1 MAWLE
6 QARAR
11 SSRSTSGTA
20 TACQRRSHRSMSWMS
35 NLLAPALLAGCSGVH
50 TIPAGSVAWAER
62 HEQGERVGPGK
73 STTRAQTDRCRTQ
86 CADEHVLSV
95 PTCAAIAEST
105 LPTRSPSTR
114 RARPPSSHR
123 ESAVT
128 TGSSPD
134 TEDRQSQSST
144 RRQRRQRRSSSA
156 WNARHASTRRSSPSS
171 APSTSSSVVTRR
183 RRVPLSSSKRVVV
196 LSPEHFRCHRRLSP
210 GLSRQPC
217 NGWIGA
223 VGTVLSL
230 CDGLLTMV
238 RSTPCEETRTG

>member
-50 TIPAGSVAWAER
+50 TIPTGSVAWAER

-128 TGSSPD
+128 TGS
-134 TEDRQSQSST
+134 
-144 RRQRRQRRSSSA
+144 
-156 WNARHASTRRSSPSS
+156 
-171 APSTSSSVVTRR
+171 
-183 RRVPLSSSKRVVV
+183 
-196 LSPEHFRCHRRLSP
+196 RCALDAIR
-210 GLSRQPC
+210 
-217 NGWIGA
+217 
-223 VGTVLSL
+223 TVLLLVSELTCCSRMLLPRRHTVRIRRTDKASL
-230 CDGLLTMV
+230 PQEGKDDKEGRHPPGMHGMQVQGAAHSQAHQALRARV
-238 RSTPCEETRTG
+238 RPYLPLPSPLRDQC